1 MDPSVTANIFRV
13 KPGSGNAS
21 ITGRPGSTVSRRR
34 VLAAGGLA
42 AAGGAGLAGSAAA
55 RPAEPLAPDPAG
67 TLALAEAPDSTGM
80 PNPAGALDR
89 LLTGNRRFVAG
100 RARHPRQSPRH
111 LRELADGQRP
121 FAITLGCADSRVPP
135 ELLFDQGLGDLFE
148 HRVAGNVVD
157 DLLLGSI
164 EFALEE
170 FAPPLLLVRC
180 GAVTATVAAIAH
192 GGTPPGSI
200 GSIVDALRPTIE
212 PMLDAPGD
220 VVEAGVRANVRMQV
234 RRLTTTSAI
243 VRERVRSGR
252 LAVIGARYDLDH
264 GLVSLLTPPPRR

>member
-1 MDPSVTANIFRV
+1 MSAPTI
-13 KPGSGNAS
+13 
-21 ITGRPGSTVSRRR
+21 SRRR

-170 FAPPLLLVRC
+170 FAPPLLLVLGHERC